1 MVGYNTIDLF
11 TKVFQQCCQLMGR
24 TLRIYPFFFYL
35 SLSRIVSPGLFQ
47 ELNYKSIRVDSPLV
61 MVVNG
66 RKLGADK
73 QALTSLAL
81 VAKSE

>member
-1 MVGYNTIDLF
+1 MDGLNQNEYCCPLTYQRDLL
-11 TKVFQQCCQLMGR
+11 TCRLV
-24 TLRIYPFFFYL
+24 
-35 SLSRIVSPGLFQ
+35 SWNVSRGLFQ

-66 RKLGADK
+66 RKLGAEK
-73 QALTSLAL
+73 QALTSLSL